1 MSQDILD
8 EINSLIKKYF
18 DDQKEEEFIPGKTK
32 IPLAIPQFGSDE
44 VIESV
49 ESLLSTWVTMGKKV
63 RSFESQFKDY
73 VGQKGALMVNS
84 GSSANLLALSA
95 LSSPN
100 FDNRIKPGDEVI
112 CPAVTWPTSV
122 YPILN
127 VGAKPVLVD
136 VDLNTLNV
144 SSETIEDAITPRTKA
159 IMAVHL
165 MGNPCQTDKIK
176 QIADK
181 REINLIE
188 DCCEAHG
195 AKIGN
200 KSVGSFGIC
209 STFSFFLSHHIT
221 TIEGGIVLTNN
232 NAILDIATAQRAHG
246 WIREMRNADEIAKE
260 FPDVDKRFLFY
271 ETGFNLRPTEIQGAF
286 GIHQIK
292 KLDGFVK
299 TRRNIAKE
307 WNKSL
312 NKFKDYLILPEE
324 IDGTTHSYFAYPI
337 TVKENAPFSR
347 KEITEFLESKL
358 IETRPIAGGNLTEQ
372 PSAKLYDYRVNGDL
386 SCSKTIMKNSFFI
399 GIHTGIKKQ
408 QQQYVIDIFNEF
420 ISGRVR
426 R

>member
-18 DDQKEEEFIPGKTK
+18 NDQEEEQFIPGKTK
-32 IPLAIPQFGSDE
+32 IPLAVPQFGSDE

-49 ESLLSTWVTMGKKV
+49 ESLISTWVTMGKKV
-63 RSFESQFKDY
+63 KTFESQFRDY
-73 VGQKGALMVNS
+73 VGQKEALMVNS

-100 FDNRIKPGDEVI
+100 FGNRIKPGDEII
-112 CPAVTWPTSV
+112 CPAVTWSTSV

-144 SSETIEDAITPRTKA
+144 SPETIENAITPRTKA

-200 KSVGSFGIC
+200 KSVGSFGTC

-221 TIEGGIVLTNN
+221 TIEGGMVLTNN
-232 NAILDIATAQRAHG
+232 DTLFDIATAQREHG
-246 WIREMRNADEIAKE
+246 WIREMRNADKIAKE

-286 GIHQIK
+286 GIHQMK

-299 TRRNIAKE
+299 IRRNIAKE
-307 WNKSL
+307 WNESL
-312 NKFKDYLILPEE
+312 NEFKDYLILPEE
-324 IDGTTHSYFAYPI
+324 RDGTTHSYFAYPI
-337 TVKENAPFSR
+337 TIKENAPFSR

-386 SCSKTIMKNSFFI
+386 SCSKIITKNSFFI

-408 QQQYVIDIFNEF
+408 QQEFVKDTFNEF
-420 ISGRVR
+420 ISERVR

>member
-144 SSETIEDAITPRTKA
+144 SPETIEDAITPRTKA

-221 TIEGGIVLTNN
+221 TIEGGMVLTNN
-232 NAILDIATAQRAHG
+232 DAILDIATAQRAHG

-260 FPDVDKRFLFY
+260 YPDVDKRFLFY

-299 TRRNIAKE
+299 IRKNIAKE
-307 WNKSL
+307 WNENL

-324 IDGTTHSYFAYPI
+324 RDGTTHSYFAYPI
-337 TVKENAPFSR
+337 TIKKNAPFSR
-347 KEITEFLESKL
+347 KNITEFLESKL

-372 PSAKLYDYRVNGDL
+372 PSAKLYDYNVNGDL
-386 SCSKTIMKNSFFI
+386 SNSKTIMKNSFFI

-408 QQQYVIDIFNEF
+408 QQQYVIDTFNEF
-420 ISGRVR
+420 ISKRVR

>member
-144 SSETIEDAITPRTKA
+144 SPETIDDAITPRTKA

-221 TIEGGIVLTNN
+221 TIEGGMVLTNN
-232 NAILDIATAQRAHG
+232 DAVLDIATAQRAHG

>member
-144 SSETIEDAITPRTKA
+144 SPETIEDAITPRTKA

-292 KLDGFVK
+292 KLDEFVK
-299 TRRNIAKE
+299 IRRNIAKE

-312 NKFKDYLILPEE
+312 NEFKDYLILPEE

-372 PSAKLYDYRVNGDL
+372 PSAKLYDHRVNGDL
-386 SCSKTIMKNSFFI
+386 SNSKTIMKNSFFI

-408 QQQYVIDIFNEF
+408 QQEFVKDTFNEF
-420 ISGRVR
+420 ISERAR

>member
-18 DDQKEEEFIPGKTK
+18 NDQEEEQFIPGKTK

-49 ESLLSTWVTMGKKV
+49 ESLISTWVTMGKKV

-95 LSSPN
+95 LYSPN

-221 TIEGGIVLTNN
+221 TIEGGMVLTNN
-232 NAILDIATAQRAHG
+232 DAVLDIATAQRAHG

-299 TRRNIAKE
+299 IRRNIAKE

-312 NKFKDYLILPEE
+312 NEFKDYLILPEE

-386 SCSKTIMKNSFFI
+386 GCSKTIMKNSFFI

>member
-420 ISGRVR
+420 ISGGVR

>member
-32 IPLAIPQFGSDE
+32 IPLAVPQFGSDE

-49 ESLLSTWVTMGKKV
+49 ESLISTWVTMGKKV
-63 RSFESQFKDY
+63 KTFESQFRDY
-73 VGQKGALMVNS
+73 VGQKEALMVNS

-100 FDNRIKPGDEVI
+100 FGNRIKPGDEII
-112 CPAVTWPTSV
+112 CPAVTWSTSV

-144 SSETIEDAITPRTKA
+144 SPETIENAITPRTKA

-221 TIEGGIVLTNN
+221 TIEGGMVLTNN
-232 NAILDIATAQRAHG
+232 DTVFDIATAQRAHG
-246 WIREMRNADEIAKE
+246 WIREMRNADKIAKE

-286 GIHQIK
+286 GIHQMK

-299 TRRNIAKE
+299 IRRNIAKE
-307 WNKSL
+307 WNESL
-312 NKFKDYLILPEE
+312 NEFKDYLILPEE
-324 IDGTTHSYFAYPI
+324 RDGTTHSYFAYPI
-337 TVKENAPFSR
+337 TIKENAPFSR
-347 KEITEFLESKL
+347 KEVTEFLESKL

-372 PSAKLYDYRVNGDL
+372 PSAKLYDHKVDGDL
-386 SCSKTIMKNSFFI
+386 GCSKIIMKNSFFI

-408 QQQYVIDIFNEF
+408 QQEFVKDTFNEF
-420 ISGRVR
+420 ISERVR
-426 R
+426 K

>member
-32 IPLAIPQFGSDE
+32 IPLAVPQFGSDE

-49 ESLLSTWVTMGKKV
+49 ESLISTWVTMGKKV
-63 RSFESQFKDY
+63 KTFESQFRDY
-73 VGQKGALMVNS
+73 VGQKEALMVNS

-100 FDNRIKPGDEVI
+100 FGNRIKPGDEII
-112 CPAVTWPTSV
+112 CPAVTWSTSV

-144 SSETIEDAITPRTKA
+144 SPETIENAITPRTKA

-221 TIEGGIVLTNN
+221 TVEGGMVLTNN
-232 NAILDIATAQRAHG
+232 DTMFDIATAQRAHG
-246 WIREMRNADEIAKE
+246 WIREMRNADKIAKE

-286 GIHQIK
+286 GIHQMK

-299 TRRNIAKE
+299 IRRNIAKE
-307 WNKSL
+307 WNESL
-312 NKFKDYLILPEE
+312 NEFKDYLILPEE
-324 IDGTTHSYFAYPI
+324 RNGTTHSYFAYPI
-337 TVKENAPFSR
+337 TIKENAPFSR

-372 PSAKLYDYRVNGDL
+372 PSAKLYDHKVDGDL
-386 SCSKTIMKNSFFI
+386 GCSKIIMKNSFFI

-408 QQQYVIDIFNEF
+408 QQEFVKDTFNEF
-420 ISGRVR
+420 ISERVR
-426 R
+426 K

>member
-18 DDQKEEEFIPGKTK
+18 DEQKEEEFIPGKTK
-32 IPLAIPQFGSDE
+32 IPLAVPQFGSDE

-49 ESLLSTWVTMGKKV
+49 ESLISTWVTMGKKV
-63 RSFESQFKDY
+63 KTFESQFKDY
-73 VGQKGALMVNS
+73 VGQKDALMVNS

-100 FDNRIKPGDEVI
+100 FDNRIKQGDEVV
-112 CPAVTWPTSV
+112 CPAVTWSTSV

-144 SSETIEDAITPRTKA
+144 LPETIENAITPRTKA

-221 TIEGGIVLTNN
+221 TVEGGMVLTNN
-232 NAILDIATAQRAHG
+232 DTIFDIATAQRAHG
-246 WIREMRNADEIAKE
+246 WIREMRNADKIAKE

-286 GIHQIK
+286 GIHQMK

-299 TRRNIAKE
+299 IRRNIAKE
-307 WNKSL
+307 WNESL
-312 NKFKDYLILPEE
+312 NEFKDYLILPEE
-324 IDGTTHSYFAYPI
+324 RNGTTHSYFAYPI
-337 TVKENAPFSR
+337 TIKENAPFSR

-372 PSAKLYDYRVNGDL
+372 PSAKLYDHKVDGDL
-386 SCSKTIMKNSFFI
+386 GCSKIIMKNSFFI

-408 QQQYVIDIFNEF
+408 QQEFVKDTFNEF
-420 ISGRVR
+420 ISERVR
-426 R
+426 K

>member
-18 DDQKEEEFIPGKTK
+18 DEQKEEEFIPGKTK
-32 IPLAIPQFGSDE
+32 IPLAVPQFGSDE

-49 ESLLSTWVTMGKKV
+49 ESLISTWVTMGKKV
-63 RSFESQFKDY
+63 KTFESQFKDY
-73 VGQKGALMVNS
+73 VGQKDALMVNS

-100 FDNRIKPGDEVI
+100 FDNRIKQGDEVV
-112 CPAVTWPTSV
+112 CPAVTWSTSV

-136 VDLNTLNV
+136 VDLDTLNV
-144 SSETIEDAITPRTKA
+144 SPETIENAITPRTKA

-221 TIEGGIVLTNN
+221 TIEGGMVLTNN
-232 NAILDIATAQRAHG
+232 DTVFDIATAQRAHG
-246 WIREMRNADEIAKE
+246 WIREMRNADKIAKE

-286 GIHQIK
+286 GIHQMK

-299 TRRNIAKE
+299 IRRNIAKE
-307 WNKSL
+307 WNESL
-312 NKFKDYLILPEE
+312 NEFKDYLILPEE
-324 IDGTTHSYFAYPI
+324 KDGTTHSYFAYPI
-337 TVKENAPFSR
+337 TIKENAPFSR

-372 PSAKLYDYRVNGDL
+372 PSAKLYDHKVDGDL
-386 SCSKTIMKNSFFI
+386 GCSKIIMKNSFFI

-408 QQQYVIDIFNEF
+408 QQEFVKDTFNEF
-420 ISGRVR
+420 ISERVR
-426 R
+426 K

>member
-49 ESLLSTWVTMGKKV
+49 ESLISTWVTMGKKV

-144 SSETIEDAITPRTKA
+144 SPETIEDAITPRTKA

-221 TIEGGIVLTNN
+221 TIEGGMVLTNN
-232 NAILDIATAQRAHG
+232 DAILDIATAQRAHG

-286 GIHQIK
+286 GIHQMK

-299 TRRNIAKE
+299 IRKNIAKE
-307 WNKSL
+307 WNKNL

-324 IDGTTHSYFAYPI
+324 RDGTTHSYFAYPI
-337 TVKENAPFSR
+337 TIKKNAPFSR
-347 KEITEFLESKL
+347 KNITEFLESKL

-372 PSAKLYDYRVNGDL
+372 PSAKLYDYNVNGDL
-386 SCSKTIMKNSFFI
+386 SNSKTIMKNSFFI

-408 QQQYVIDIFNEF
+408 QQQYVIDTFNEF
-420 ISGRVR
+420 ISKRVR

>member
-18 DDQKEEEFIPGKTK
+18 DEQKEEEFIPGKTK
-32 IPLAIPQFGSDE
+32 IPLAVPQFGSDE

-49 ESLLSTWVTMGKKV
+49 ESLISTWVTMGKKV
-63 RSFESQFKDY
+63 KTFESQFKDY
-73 VGQKGALMVNS
+73 VGQKDALMVNS

-100 FDNRIKPGDEVI
+100 FDNRIKQGDEVV
-112 CPAVTWPTSV
+112 CPAVTWSTSV

-136 VDLNTLNV
+136 VDLDTLNV
-144 SSETIEDAITPRTKA
+144 SPETIENAITPRTKA

-221 TIEGGIVLTNN
+221 TIEGGMVLTNN
-232 NAILDIATAQRAHG
+232 DTVFDIATAQRAHG
-246 WIREMRNADEIAKE
+246 WIREMRNADKIAKE

-286 GIHQIK
+286 GIHQMK

-299 TRRNIAKE
+299 IRRNIAKE
-307 WNKSL
+307 WNESL
-312 NKFKDYLILPEE
+312 NEFKDYLILPEE
-324 IDGTTHSYFAYPI
+324 RNGTTHSYFAYPI
-337 TVKENAPFSR
+337 TIKENAPFSR

-372 PSAKLYDYRVNGDL
+372 PSAKLYDHKVDGDL
-386 SCSKTIMKNSFFI
+386 GCSKIIMKNSFFI

-408 QQQYVIDIFNEF
+408 QQEFVKDTFNEF
-420 ISGRVR
+420 ISERVR

>member
-18 DDQKEEEFIPGKTK
+18 NDQKEEEFIPGKTK

-49 ESLLSTWVTMGKKV
+49 ESLISTWVTMGKKV

-144 SSETIEDAITPRTKA
+144 SPETIEDAITPRTKA

-200 KSVGSFGIC
+200 ESVGSFGIC

-221 TIEGGIVLTNN
+221 TIEGGMVLTNN
-232 NAILDIATAQRAHG
+232 DTILDIATAQRAHG

-286 GIHQIK
+286 GIHQMK
-292 KLDGFVK
+292 KLDEFVK
-299 TRRNIAKE
+299 IRRNIAKE

-312 NKFKDYLILPEE
+312 NEFKDYLILPEE
-324 IDGTTHSYFAYPI
+324 RDGTTHSYFAYPI
-337 TVKENAPFSR
+337 TVKENASFSR

-408 QQQYVIDIFNEF
+408 QQEFVKDTFNEF
-420 ISGRVR
+420 ISERVR

>member
-372 PSAKLYDYRVNGDL
+372 PSAKLYDHRVNGDL
-386 SCSKTIMKNSFFI
+386 SNSKTIMRNSFFI

-408 QQQYVIDIFNEF
+408 QQQYVIDTFNEF

>member
-1 MSQDILD
+1 MSQDILN

-18 DDQKEEEFIPGKTK
+18 DNQKEEEFIPGKTK
-32 IPLAIPQFGSDE
+32 IPLAVPQFGSDE

-49 ESLLSTWVTMGKKV
+49 ESLISTWVTMGKKV

-112 CPAVTWPTSV
+112 CPAVTWSTSV

-144 SSETIEDAITPRTKA
+144 SPEAIENAITPKTKA

-181 REINLIE
+181 RKINLIE

-200 KSVGSFGIC
+200 ESVGSFGIC

-221 TIEGGIVLTNN
+221 TIEGGMVLTNN
-232 NAILDIATAQRAHG
+232 DVILDIATAQRAHG
-246 WIREMRNADEIAKE
+246 WIREMRNADKIAKE

-286 GIHQIK
+286 GIHQMK

-299 TRRNIAKE
+299 IRKNIAKE
-307 WNKSL
+307 WNENL

-324 IDGTTHSYFAYPI
+324 RDGTTHSYFAYPI
-337 TVKENAPFSR
+337 TIKENAPFSR
-347 KEITEFLESKL
+347 KDITEFLESKL

-372 PSAKLYDYRVNGDL
+372 PSAKLYDYNVNGDL
-386 SCSKTIMKNSFFI
+386 NNSKTIMKNSFFI

-408 QQQYVIDIFNEF
+408 QQQYVIDTFNEF
-420 ISGRVR
+420 ISKRVR

>member
-1 MSQDILD
+1 VPQDILD

-44 VIESV
+44 VIEAV
-49 ESLLSTWVTMGKKV
+49 ESLISTWVTMGKKV

-100 FDNRIKPGDEVI
+100 FNNRIKPGDEVI

-144 SSETIEDAITPRTKA
+144 SPETIEGAITPRTKA

-165 MGNPCQTDKIK
+165 MGNPCQTDRIK

-200 KSVGSFGIC
+200 ESVGSFGVC

-221 TIEGGIVLTNN
+221 TIEGGMVLTNN
-232 NAILDIATAQRAHG
+232 DTILDIATAQRAHG

-286 GIHQIK
+286 GIHQMK
-292 KLDGFVK
+292 KLDEFVK
-299 TRRNIAKE
+299 IRRSIAKE
-307 WNKSL
+307 WNRSL
-312 NKFKDYLILPEE
+312 NEFKEYLILPEE
-324 IDGTTHSYFAYPI
+324 RDGTTHSYFAYPI
-337 TVKENAPFSR
+337 TVKENASFSR

-408 QQQYVIDIFNEF
+408 QQEFVKDTFNEF
-420 ISGRVR
+420 ISERVR

>member
-18 DDQKEEEFIPGKTK
+18 DDQKEEKFIPGKTK

-44 VIESV
+44 VIESI
-49 ESLLSTWVTMGKKV
+49 ESLISTWVTMGKKV

-122 YPILN
+122 YQILN

-144 SSETIEDAITPRTKA
+144 SPEIIEGAITPRTKA

-221 TIEGGIVLTNN
+221 TIEGGMVLTNN
-232 NAILDIATAQRAHG
+232 DAVLDIATAQRAHG

-299 TRRNIAKE
+299 IRKNIAKE
-307 WNKSL
+307 WNKNL

-324 IDGTTHSYFAYPI
+324 RDGTTHSYFAYPI
-337 TVKENAPFSR
+337 IIKKNAPFSR
-347 KEITEFLESKL
+347 KNITEFLESKL
-358 IETRPIAGGNLTEQ
+358 IETRPIVGGNLTEQ
-372 PSAKLYDYRVNGDL
+372 PSAKLYDHRVNGDL

>member
-18 DDQKEEEFIPGKTK
+18 DDQKEEKFIPGKTK

-44 VIESV
+44 VIEAV
-49 ESLLSTWVTMGKKV
+49 ESLISTWVTMGKKV

-100 FDNRIKPGDEVI
+100 FNNRIKPGDEVI

-144 SSETIEDAITPRTKA
+144 SPETIEGAITPRTKA

-165 MGNPCQTDKIK
+165 MGNPCQTDRIK

-200 KSVGSFGIC
+200 ESVGSFGIC

-221 TIEGGIVLTNN
+221 TIEGGMVLTNN
-232 NAILDIATAQRAHG
+232 DTILDIATAQRAHG

-286 GIHQIK
+286 GIHQMK
-292 KLDGFVK
+292 KLDEFVK
-299 TRRNIAKE
+299 IRRNIAKE
-307 WNKSL
+307 WNRSL
-312 NKFKDYLILPEE
+312 NEFKEYLILPEE
-324 IDGTTHSYFAYPI
+324 RDGTTHSYFAYPI
-337 TVKENAPFSR
+337 TVKENASFSR

-408 QQQYVIDIFNEF
+408 QQEFVKDTFNEF
-420 ISGRVR
+420 ISERVR

>member
-18 DDQKEEEFIPGKTK
+18 DDQKEEKFIPGKTK

-49 ESLLSTWVTMGKKV
+49 ESLISTWVTMGKKV

-144 SSETIEDAITPRTKA
+144 SPETIEDAITPRTKA

-221 TIEGGIVLTNN
+221 TIEGGMVLTNN
-232 NAILDIATAQRAHG
+232 DAILDIATAQRAHG

-299 TRRNIAKE
+299 IRRNIAKE

-312 NKFKDYLILPEE
+312 NEFKDYLILPEE
-324 IDGTTHSYFAYPI
+324 RDGTTHSYFAYPI

>member
-49 ESLLSTWVTMGKKV
+49 ESLISTWVTMGKKV
-63 RSFESQFKDY
+63 RTFESQFKDY

-112 CPAVTWPTSV
+112 CPAVTWSTSV

-144 SSETIEDAITPRTKA
+144 SPETIENAITPRTKA

-181 REINLIE
+181 RKINLIE

-200 KSVGSFGIC
+200 ESVGSFGIC

-221 TIEGGIVLTNN
+221 TIEGGMVLTNN
-232 NAILDIATAQRAHG
+232 DVILDIATAQRAHG
-246 WIREMRNADEIAKE
+246 WIREMRNADKIAKE
-260 FPDVDKRFLFY
+260 FPDVD
-271 ETGFNLRPTEIQGAF
+271 
-286 GIHQIK
+286 
-292 KLDGFVK
+292 
-299 TRRNIAKE
+299 
-307 WNKSL
+307 
-312 NKFKDYLILPEE
+312 
-324 IDGTTHSYFAYPI
+324 
-337 TVKENAPFSR
+337 
-347 KEITEFLESKL
+347 
-358 IETRPIAGGNLTEQ
+358 
-372 PSAKLYDYRVNGDL
+372 
-386 SCSKTIMKNSFFI
+386 
-399 GIHTGIKKQ
+399 
-408 QQQYVIDIFNEF
+408 
-420 ISGRVR
+420 
-426 R
+426 

>member
-1 MSQDILD
+1 MSQDILN

-18 DDQKEEEFIPGKTK
+18 DNQKEEEFIPGKTK
-32 IPLAIPQFGSDE
+32 IPLAVPQFGSDE

-49 ESLLSTWVTMGKKV
+49 ESLISTWVTMGKKV
-63 RSFESQFKDY
+63 KTFESQFRDY
-73 VGQKGALMVNS
+73 VGQKEALMVNS

-100 FDNRIKPGDEVI
+100 FGNRIKPGDEII
-112 CPAVTWPTSV
+112 CPAVTWSTSV

-144 SSETIEDAITPRTKA
+144 SPETIENAITPRTKA

-200 KSVGSFGIC
+200 KSVGSFGTC

-221 TIEGGIVLTNN
+221 TIEGGMVLTNN
-232 NAILDIATAQRAHG
+232 DTIFDIATAQRAHG
-246 WIREMRNADEIAKE
+246 WIREMRNADKIAKE

-286 GIHQIK
+286 GIHQMK

-299 TRRNIAKE
+299 IRRNIAKE
-307 WNKSL
+307 WNESL
-312 NKFKDYLILPEE
+312 NEFKDYLILPEE
-324 IDGTTHSYFAYPI
+324 RDGTTHSYFAYPI
-337 TVKENAPFSR
+337 TIKENAPFSR

-358 IETRPIAGGNLTEQ
+358 IEKRPIAGGNLTEQ

-386 SCSKTIMKNSFFI
+386 SCSKIITKNSFFI

-408 QQQYVIDIFNEF
+408 QQEFVKDTFNEF
-420 ISGRVR
+420 ISERVR

>member
-18 DDQKEEEFIPGKTK
+18 NDQEEEQFIPGKTK

-49 ESLLSTWVTMGKKV
+49 ESLISTWVTMGKKV
-63 RSFESQFKDY
+63 RTFESQFKDY

-100 FDNRIKPGDEVI
+100 FDNRMKPGDEVI

-144 SSETIEDAITPRTKA
+144 SPETIEDAITPRTKA

-221 TIEGGIVLTNN
+221 TIEGGMVLTNN
-232 NAILDIATAQRAHG
+232 DAILDIATAQRAHG

-292 KLDGFVK
+292 KLDEFVK
-299 TRRNIAKE
+299 IRRNIAKE

-312 NKFKDYLILPEE
+312 NEFKDYLILPEE

-408 QQQYVIDIFNEF
+408 QQEFVKDTFNEF
-420 ISGRVR
+420 ISERVR

>member
-144 SSETIEDAITPRTKA
+144 SPETIEDAITPRTKA

-221 TIEGGIVLTNN
+221 TIEGGMVLTNN
-232 NAILDIATAQRAHG
+232 DAILDIATAQRAHG

-408 QQQYVIDIFNEF
+408 QQDFVKDTFNEF
-420 ISGRVR
+420 ISERAR

>member
-18 DDQKEEEFIPGKTK
+18 DDQEEEQFIPGKTK

-49 ESLLSTWVTMGKKV
+49 ESLISTWVTMGKKV

-144 SSETIEDAITPRTKA
+144 SAETIEDAITPRTKA

-181 REINLIE
+181 RKINLIE

-221 TIEGGIVLTNN
+221 TIEGGMVLTNN
-232 NAILDIATAQRAHG
+232 DAILDIATAQRAHG

-299 TRRNIAKE
+299 IRRNIAKE

-312 NKFKDYLILPEE
+312 NEFKDYLILPEE

>member
-18 DDQKEEEFIPGKTK
+18 DEQKEEEFIPGKTK
-32 IPLAIPQFGSDE
+32 IPLAVPQFGSDE

-49 ESLLSTWVTMGKKV
+49 ESLISTWVTMGKKV
-63 RSFESQFKDY
+63 KTFESQFKDY
-73 VGQKGALMVNS
+73 VGQKDALMVNS

-100 FDNRIKPGDEVI
+100 FDNRIKQGDEVV
-112 CPAVTWPTSV
+112 CPAVTWSTSV

-136 VDLNTLNV
+136 VDLDTLNV
-144 SSETIEDAITPRTKA
+144 SPETIENAITPRTKA

-221 TIEGGIVLTNN
+221 TIEGGMVLTNN
-232 NAILDIATAQRAHG
+232 DTVFDIATAQRAHG
-246 WIREMRNADEIAKE
+246 WIREMRNADKIAKE

-286 GIHQIK
+286 GIHQMK

-299 TRRNIAKE
+299 IRRNIAKE
-307 WNKSL
+307 WNESL
-312 NKFKDYLILPEE
+312 NEFKDYLILPEE
-324 IDGTTHSYFAYPI
+324 RNGTTHSYFAYPI
-337 TVKENAPFSR
+337 TIKENAPFSR

-372 PSAKLYDYRVNGDL
+372 PSAKLYDHKVDGDL
-386 SCSKTIMKNSFFI
+386 GCSKIIMKNSFFI

-408 QQQYVIDIFNEF
+408 QQEFVKDTFNEF
-420 ISGRVR
+420 ISERVR
-426 R
+426 K

>member
-18 DDQKEEEFIPGKTK
+18 NDQEEEQFIPGKTK

-221 TIEGGIVLTNN
+221 TIEGGMVLTNN
-232 NAILDIATAQRAHG
+232 DAVLDIATAQRAHG

-292 KLDGFVK
+292 KLDEFVK
-299 TRRNIAKE
+299 IRRNIAKE

-312 NKFKDYLILPEE
+312 NEFKDYLILPEE

-372 PSAKLYDYRVNGDL
+372 PSAKLYDHRVNGDL
-386 SCSKTIMKNSFFI
+386 GCSKTIMKNSFFI

-408 QQQYVIDIFNEF
+408 QQDFVKDTFNEF
-420 ISGRVR
+420 ISERAR

>member
-1 MSQDILD
+1 VPQDILD

-100 FDNRIKPGDEVI
+100 FNNRIKPGDEVI

-144 SSETIEDAITPRTKA
+144 SPETIEDAITPRTKA

-221 TIEGGIVLTNN
+221 TIEGGMVLTNN
-232 NAILDIATAQRAHG
+232 DAILDIATAQRAHG

-299 TRRNIAKE
+299 IRRNIAKE

-408 QQQYVIDIFNEF
+408 QQEFVKDTFNEF
-420 ISGRVR
+420 ISKRVR

>member
-144 SSETIEDAITPRTKA
+144 SPETIEDAITPRTKA

-221 TIEGGIVLTNN
+221 TVEGGMVLTNN
-232 NAILDIATAQRAHG
+232 DAILDIATAQRAHG

-292 KLDGFVK
+292 KLDEFVK

>member
-32 IPLAIPQFGSDE
+32 IPLAVPQFGSDE

-49 ESLLSTWVTMGKKV
+49 ESLISTWVTMGKKV
-63 RSFESQFKDY
+63 KTFESQFRDY
-73 VGQKGALMVNS
+73 VGQKEALMVNS

-100 FDNRIKPGDEVI
+100 FGNRIKPGDEII
-112 CPAVTWPTSV
+112 CPAVTWSTSV

-144 SSETIEDAITPRTKA
+144 SPETIENAITPRTKA

-221 TIEGGIVLTNN
+221 TVEGGMVLTNN
-232 NAILDIATAQRAHG
+232 DTVFDIATAQRAHG
-246 WIREMRNADEIAKE
+246 WIREMRNADKIAKE

-286 GIHQIK
+286 GIHQMK

-299 TRRNIAKE
+299 IRRNIAKE
-307 WNKSL
+307 WNESL
-312 NKFKDYLILPEE
+312 NEFKDYLILPEE
-324 IDGTTHSYFAYPI
+324 RNGTTHSYFAYPI
-337 TVKENAPFSR
+337 TIKENAPFSR

-372 PSAKLYDYRVNGDL
+372 PSAKLYDHKVDGDL
-386 SCSKTIMKNSFFI
+386 GCSKIIMKNSFFI

-408 QQQYVIDIFNEF
+408 QQEFVKDTFNEF
-420 ISGRVR
+420 ISERVR
-426 R
+426 K

>member
-1 MSQDILD
+1 MSQDILN

-18 DDQKEEEFIPGKTK
+18 DNQKEEEFIPGKTK
-32 IPLAIPQFGSDE
+32 IPLAVPQFGSDE

-49 ESLLSTWVTMGKKV
+49 ESLISTWVTMGKKV

-112 CPAVTWPTSV
+112 CPAVTWSTSV

-144 SSETIEDAITPRTKA
+144 SPETIENAITPRTKA

-200 KSVGSFGIC
+200 KSVGSFGVC

-221 TIEGGIVLTNN
+221 TVEGGMVLTNN
-232 NAILDIATAQRAHG
+232 DTMFDIATAQRAHG

-286 GIHQIK
+286 GIHQMK
-292 KLDGFVK
+292 KLDKFVK
-299 TRRNIAKE
+299 IRRDIAKE

-312 NKFKDYLILPEE
+312 NEFKDYLILPEE
-324 IDGTTHSYFAYPI
+324 RDGTTHSYFAYPI
-337 TVKENAPFSR
+337 TIKENAPFSR

-372 PSAKLYDYRVNGDL
+372 PSAKLYDHRIDGDL
-386 SCSKTIMKNSFFI
+386 SCSKIIMKNSFFI

-408 QQQYVIDIFNEF
+408 QEEFVKDTFNEF
-420 ISGRVR
+420 ISERVR
-426 R
+426 K

>member
-1 MSQDILD
+1 MPQDILA

-49 ESLLSTWVTMGKKV
+49 ESLISTWVTMGKKV

-286 GIHQIK
+286 GIHQMK

-299 TRRNIAKE
+299 TRKNIAKE

-408 QQQYVIDIFNEF
+408 QQDFVKDTFNEF
-420 ISGRVR
+420 ISERAR

>member
-49 ESLLSTWVTMGKKV
+49 ESLISTWVTMGKKV

-144 SSETIEDAITPRTKA
+144 SPETIEDAITPRTKA

-221 TIEGGIVLTNN
+221 TIEGGMVLTNN

-292 KLDGFVK
+292 KLDEFVK

-386 SCSKTIMKNSFFI
+386 SCSKTIMRNSFFI